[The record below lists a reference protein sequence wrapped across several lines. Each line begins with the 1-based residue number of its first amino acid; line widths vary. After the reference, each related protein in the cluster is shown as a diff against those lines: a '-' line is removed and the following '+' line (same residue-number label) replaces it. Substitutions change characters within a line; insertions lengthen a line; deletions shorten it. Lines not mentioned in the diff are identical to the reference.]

1 MLFNNI
7 YEQEFLLDYYL
18 YKINISFVK
27 SGKKKKKNL
36 KKKKKK
42 KEKKKKK
49 KKNYYF
55 FFFI

>member
-7 YEQEFLLDYYL
+7 YEHEFLLDYYL

-36 KKKKKK
+36 SSEDRRKGGANIMAPN
-42 KEKKKKK
+42 KETDHL
-49 KKNYYF
+49 
-55 FFFI
+55 